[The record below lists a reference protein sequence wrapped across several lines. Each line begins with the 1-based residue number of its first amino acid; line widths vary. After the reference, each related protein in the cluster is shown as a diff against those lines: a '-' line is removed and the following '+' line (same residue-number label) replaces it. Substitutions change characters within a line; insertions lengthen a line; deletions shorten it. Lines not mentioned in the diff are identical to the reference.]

1 MILKQW
7 NNEREKLDIP
17 LVEVT
22 GVKGKTSTV
31 FILKEIMNLNRSLL
45 ILTSHGAF
53 LFKDDKKIILKNNLI
68 SETIRYNN
76 FSFFTK
82 HKF

>member
-1 MILKQW
+1 MLKSENMFFNW
-7 NNEREKLDIP
+7 NY
-17 LVEVT
+17 
-22 GVKGKTSTV
+22 KTY
-31 FILKEIMNLNRSLL
+31 
-45 ILTSHGAF
+45 LTDF
-53 LFKDDKKIILKNNLI
+53 ILKNNLI